1 MQSFKRVGL
10 FLLTNLLVMVT
21 VGIVFSV
28 ITQVFHLERYGGYIP
43 YLIVFSAVWGMG
55 GAFVSLLISKFIAK
69 KMMGVKVIDPN
80 SHDSV
85 ERSLLNT
92 VHTLAEKAGIKK
104 MPEVGIYDAPEINA
118 FATGP
123 SRNNALVA
131 VSTGLLR
138 AMGPDEIEGVL
149 GHELAHV
156 ANGDM
161 VTMTLI
167 QGVVNSFV
175 LFFSRVLAQ
184 IISQNFEE
192 KSRYL
197 VRMLLSIV
205 FDIAFT
211 MLGSIV
217 VMYFSRQREFRAD
230 AGGARYAGRGKMVAG
245 LKRLQQQF
253 DRIQPDTNQ
262 SMATLKITSRPTGL
276 MGLMRS
282 HPSLE
287 ERIARL
293 ESMPA

>member
-1 MQSFKRVGL
+1 MTAFKRIGL
-10 FLLTNLLVMVT
+10 FILTNVLVMAT

-28 ITQVFHLERYGGYIP
+28 ITQIFQLDRYGSYIP

-55 GAFVSLLISKFIAK
+55 GAFVSLLLSKWMAK
-69 KMMGVKVIDPN
+69 SMMGVQVIDPN
-80 SHDSV
+80 TTDAV

-92 VHTLAEKAGIKK
+92 VQHLATTAGIRK

-138 AMGPDEIEGVL
+138 GMTKEEIEGVL

-167 QGVVNSFV
+167 QGIVNAFA

-184 IISQNFEE
+184 IIAQNFEE
-192 KSRYL
+192 RSRAL
-197 VRMLLSIV
+197 VRMVLSMIL
-205 FDIAFT
+205 DIAFT
-211 MLGSIV
+211 FLGSIV
-217 VMYFSRQREFRAD
+217 VFYFSRQREFRAD
-230 AGGARYAGRGKMVAG
+230 AGGARYAGRGKMIAG
-245 LKRLQQQF
+245 LRRLQQQF
-253 DRIQPDTNQ
+253 AQIPPDSNNTV
-262 SMATLKITSRPTGL
+262 ATLKITSRPAGMLSLFST
-276 MGLMRS
+276 

-293 ESMPA
+293 ESLQI